1 MTRSWIP
8 AGLVSAFETMC
19 AESLSL
25 EKKLQP

>member
-8 AGLVSAFETMC
+8 AGLVSAPEMTC

-25 EKKLQP
+25 AKKLHP